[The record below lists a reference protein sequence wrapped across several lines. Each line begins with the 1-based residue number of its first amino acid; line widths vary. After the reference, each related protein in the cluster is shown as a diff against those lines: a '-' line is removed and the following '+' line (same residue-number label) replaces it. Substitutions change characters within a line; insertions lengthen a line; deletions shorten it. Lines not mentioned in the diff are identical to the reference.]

1 MKRRKWTAEEKLKV
15 VVEGLQGGVTIA
27 ELCNRYQ
34 ITQTQYYQ
42 WRDHLLGEGHKIF
55 NRGGIDKQSQHL
67 EAENRK
73 LKEII
78 GDLPIELKKTTS
90 KAGI

>member
-1 MKRRKWTAEEKLKV
+1 MKRRKWTAEEKFKIV
-15 VVEGLQGGVTIA
+15 IEGLQGAITIS

-42 WRDHLLGEGHKIF
+42 WKDRLLGDGHKLF
-55 NRGGIDKQSQHL
+55 VRGGMDKQSSQL

-78 GDLPIELKKTTS
+78 GDLTIELKKNDF
-90 KAGI
+90 